1 MEKPDAVSATPSR
14 TEALRARGRR
24 CETHIPRAP
33 HSLASKTTIYR
44 AGSRRTD
51 GRHPLLRVLN
61 FPPTLTFLS
70 REDGRE
76 NCEERPLALAMGEGV
91 TRPPTSCQGAA
102 VCRAPPRPISVPRQ
116 GVLLTDPLGGG
127 CSTAGRLRP
136 AQTTTP
142 LPPSPRLSALPPH
155 SARRRP
161 LAAIQYPQPY
171 FLAFLAIK
179 MRADPVSTPCTA
191 PTACLSHCH
200 LSSPA
205 ST

>member
-91 TRPPTSCQGAA
+91 L
-102 VCRAPPRPISVPRQ
+102 VPH
-116 GVLLTDPLGGG
+116 LLSRSRSL
-127 CSTAGRLRP
+127 
-136 AQTTTP
+136 Q
-142 LPPSPRLSALPPH
+142 
-155 SARRRP
+155 
-161 LAAIQYPQPY
+161 
-171 FLAFLAIK
+171 
-179 MRADPVSTPCTA
+179 
-191 PTACLSHCH
+191 
-200 LSSPA
+200 SPA
-205 ST
+205 SPHLGPPAGGPADRSAGRRLLRGRPSASRSNYNSPPPKPPSLRAPATFRPPPPTRSHPIPPTLFPRIFSD